1 MTIRTPNNSYY
12 VSGASGG
19 QNHTL
24 PFGADRFEDDD
35 LFVYVWNTSTEAWDK
50 KTVTTHYTVSSTQVS
65 FTSGNIPSTRVIVL
79 RKTDVDEDFPK
90 ADFVAGASIKAQ
102 DLDNN
107 QMQALRGI
115 KELRDQKLSA
125 VPSIA
130 EDGTPSNPKMY
141 ANLDMNGY
149 KVVNQPAGYITS
161 TDILD
166 GTIVTA
172 DVADSAITTAKIAD
186 SAVTTAKIA
195 ADAVN
200 GSKIADNSI
209 NSEHY
214 VDGSID
220 TAHIADA
227 QVTTAKIAAD
237 AVTGSKLAHNSV
249 NSEHYVTG
257 SIDHDHIGD
266 AQITTAKI
274 ADVNVT
280 TAKIANDAVTTAKI
294 ADANVTT
301 AKIADA
307 NVTTAKIA
315 DSAVTTAKIADAEL
329 VELATMGGNT
339 ASALADLT
347 QSEVQILDGATVTT
361 AELNILDGVTAT
373 ATELNQLDGN
383 TLKTTGTDFTSSSQ
397 FPAASEI
404 DARITARIDP
414 LGGFEAIA
422 NEDSFP
428 ATAPPAGTVISIA
441 NANGLAVNGSGVGAG
456 TRAGGSDA
464 VVINGFPSTFNSTSL
479 DDGIGLLV
487 IATSTAHTYDF
498 HRVVA
503 KNEDVRQL
511 SSDINDFKARYRIGS
526 SNPTTDNDAGD
537 LFFNTGTS
545 KMLVYNATSSAWE
558 EVQAVGDFF
567 INTLSSSSGTGGGS
581 ATFNGSAYRFTLS
594 NAPTYAQQLLVSVNG
609 VVQKPNS
616 GTSQPSEGFAIDGGD
631 IILAAAPATGADAFF
646 ITIGS
651 SVGIGTPSDNTISTA
666 KIIDGAVT
674 SAKIADGTI
683 VNADVNASAAIAGTK
698 ISPDFGSQNVVTT
711 GSAAIGTSSPISD
724 AALTLSTDSDTAL
737 FFRRGGGTNQD
748 GAIRFAGG
756 DFQFLNGANSS
767 TVSGLSERLR
777 IDSSGNVGIGTTSP
791 NSLLDCAGGN
801 ITLTEDTNLIFK
813 NSARS
818 TNRGAIQFTSGGEF
832 RVRYGS
838 LLTEGMRIDSS
849 GNVGIGTSSPGAKLS
864 IEEKTYVGAGFIR
877 FLDNASSQTGTAM
890 WRPATDT
897 LAFNTNSTER
907 LRIDS
912 SGRINI
918 GTTSATQKVSVGTS
932 ASETIGYSVDW
943 TGSGAGQVAS
953 FTANTSTGEVRIG
966 ATNSAGTYFPTFYSN
981 NSERMRIDSSGNVGI
996 NTTSPGAKLDVQ
1008 ASNNDS
1014 IPTNAD
1020 VASAGLIRIQNT
1032 NASAVFGGIGLQAR
1046 SSSSAQWLIA
1056 TQWTANNQG
1065 DLVLRTRNASTTS
1078 AEIGRFLNGG
1088 GITFNGDTAAANALD
1103 DYEEGT
1109 WTPQMNKSG
1118 VSGTAGT
1125 ANAVHGYYRK
1135 IGKLLWVSFYWY
1147 RVSGSFGNN
1156 SSAWYV
1162 SGLPYN
1168 IATLAGSAYQ
1178 FIGLGYYNLNGQN
1191 YSDNGRWQSNSTNG
1205 PDTLTLYSPNKGNNW
1220 TSGGIEFSGSGV
1232 LMIT

>member
-35 LFVYVWNTSTEAWDK
+35 LFVYVWNTSTEVWDK

-149 KVVNQPAGYITS
+149 KVINQPAGYITS

-166 GTIVTA
+166 GTIATA

-186 SAVTTAKIA
+186 QAVTTPKIA
-195 ADAVN
+195 NDSILSN
-200 GSKIADNSI
+200 KIADNQI
-209 NSEHY
+209 DSEHY

-220 TAHIADA
+220 TAHIAD
-227 QVTTAKIAAD
+227 Q
-237 AVTGSKLAHNSV
+237 AVT
-249 NSEHYVTG
+249 
-257 SIDHDHIGD
+257 
-266 AQITTAKI
+266 Q
-274 ADVNVT
+274 
-280 TAKIANDAVTTAKI
+280 AKIANNAVATNKIQDGAITSAKYATGSIGTTAIIDESISTGKLANGAVGAGKLASDAVTTVKI
-294 ADANVTT
+294 ADQAVTQP
-301 AKIADA
+301 KIANDSVA
-307 NVTTAKIA
+307 TNKIQ
-315 DSAVTTAKIADAEL
+315 DGAVTNAKLADAEL
-329 VELATMGGNT
+329 IELATMGGNT

-361 AELNILDGVTAT
+361 AELNTLDGVTAT

-422 NEDSFP
+422 DEDSFP

-441 NANGLAVNGSGVGAG
+441 NANSLAVNSSGVGAG

-581 ATFNGSAYRFTLS
+581 ATFNGTAYRFTLS
-594 NAPTYAQQLLVSVNG
+594 NAPTYAQQLLVSING

-631 IILAAAPATGADAFF
+631 IILAAAPATGANAFF

-666 KIIDGAVT
+666 KIVDGAVT
-674 SAKIADGTI
+674 TAKLAADAVTGAKIADDAIDSEHYVDGSIDTAHL
-683 VNADVNASAAIAGTK
+683 ADDAVTAAKLADTAVTAG
-698 ISPDFGSQNVVTT
+698 SY
-711 GSAAIGTSSPISD
+711 
-724 AALTLSTDSDTAL
+724 TLSS
-737 FFRRGGGTNQD
+737 
-748 GAIRFAGG
+748 I
-756 DFQFLNGANSS
+756 
-767 TVSGLSERLR
+767 TV
-777 IDSSGNVGIGTTSP
+777 D
-791 NSLLDCAGGN
+791 A
-801 ITLTEDTNLIFK
+801 
-813 NSARS
+813 
-818 TNRGAIQFTSGGEF
+818 Q
-832 RVRYGS
+832 
-838 LLTEGMRIDSS
+838 
-849 GNVGIGTSSPGAKLS
+849 
-864 IEEKTYVGAGFIR
+864 
-877 FLDNASSQTGTAM
+877 
-890 WRPATDT
+890 
-897 LAFNTNSTER
+897 
-907 LRIDS
+907 
-912 SGRINI
+912 GRI
-918 GTTSATQKVSVGTS
+918 
-932 ASETIGYSVDW
+932 
-943 TGSGAGQVAS
+943 
-953 FTANTSTGEVRIG
+953 
-966 ATNSAGTYFPTFYSN
+966 
-981 NSERMRIDSSGNVGI
+981 
-996 NTTSPGAKLDVQ
+996 
-1008 ASNNDS
+1008 
-1014 IPTNAD
+1014 
-1020 VASAGLIRIQNT
+1020 
-1032 NASAVFGGIGLQAR
+1032 
-1046 SSSSAQWLIA
+1046 
-1056 TQWTANNQG
+1056 
-1065 DLVLRTRNASTTS
+1065 
-1078 AEIGRFLNGG
+1078 
-1088 GITFNGDTAAANALD
+1088 TAA
-1103 DYEEGT
+1103 
-1109 WTPQMNKSG
+1109 
-1118 VSGTAGT
+1118 
-1125 ANAVHGYYRK
+1125 
-1135 IGKLLWVSFYWY
+1135 
-1147 RVSGSFGNN
+1147 
-1156 SSAWYV
+1156 
-1162 SGLPYN
+1162 
-1168 IATLAGSAYQ
+1168 
-1178 FIGLGYYNLNGQN
+1178 
-1191 YSDNGRWQSNSTNG
+1191 
-1205 PDTLTLYSPNKGNNW
+1205 
-1220 TSGGIEFSGSGV
+1220 TSV
-1232 LMIT
+1232 